1 MLTNSAL
8 RLGQLEL
15 AVLNYLW
22 SHDAC
27 DAKSLHLVI
36 GQERGISVNT
46 IQSTLERLFKKEL
59 LSRTKVSHAY
69 HYKAE
74 VDRTQLLTRRID
86 DLTAEIAEGQT
97 TSVLA
102 AFVEITARLDD
113 SSLAQ
118 LEQLIAQRKSRDDIA

>member
-1 MLTNSAL
+1 M

-22 SHDAC
+22 SHEAC

-36 GQERGISVNT
+36 GAERGISVNT
-46 IQSTLERLFKKEL
+46 IQSTLERLFKKDL

-69 HYKAE
+69 RYKAE

-86 DLTAEIAEGQT
+86 DLTSEIAEGQT
-97 TSVLA
+97 NSVLA

-118 LEQLIAQRKSRDDIA
+118 LEQLIAQRKNKDEIT